1 MIAGRSRLV
10 AAAVLA
16 SVFLAGAVVGAATHR
31 FLGST
36 EASASSV
43 RTEEPERAGERPERP
58 DSARERRER
67 DGGPTSAML
76 EILRDD
82 VGISEGQ
89 EERVRAVL
97 ERREERAHEVFE
109 GVRERFHRWMDTT
122 VARVKEELDEEQAAD
137 FERRLE
143 ELMEERRRDRRG
155 RGGEAADSARDD
167 PGSARGG
174 DPGARSSRRG

>member
-1 MIAGRSRLV
+1 MIGGRSRLV

-16 SVFLAGAVVGAATHR
+16 AVFLAGSVVGAATYR
-31 FLGST
+31 YLGST
-36 EASASSV
+36 EAAPS
-43 RTEEPERAGERPERP
+43 
-58 DSARERRER
+58 SARAPGPAAGGDSHARRDSPRDRRDR

-82 VGISEGQ
+82 VGISERQ
-89 EERVRAVL
+89 EERIRAVL

-122 VARVKEELDEEQAAD
+122 VARVQEELDEEQAAE

-143 ELMEERRRDRRG
+143 ELIEERRQGRRG
-155 RGGEAADSARDD
+155 GPGTDSTPGRGDD
-167 PGSARGG
+167 SARGG
-174 DPGARSSRRG
+174 GPPPVSPQPG